1 VRFPPPRELIRQATP
16 AWWQSTTYKA
26 GGTEG
31 FFGAWSAP
39 TKWSW
44 GGMQLAEWMVMR
56 RAFGNNWNW
65 FFIGSLAG
73 MLVLAPEV
81 QAGESKEGQ
90 TEPAQPRPLT
100 ASGSS
105 EQEQTTRWYGS
116 WSLGLDGTALAF
128 ASLGLFNR
136 NAPVCLVGVGV
147 YLIGAP
153 LIHVGHRQPGKAVG
167 SFLLRA
173 GLPALAGLIG
183 YQAGVASWTDD
194 HTSDSGNDR
203 IVLGL
208 EGLLL
213 GEPIRKDPSVRV
225 VFVPTATGA
234 TLALGGRF

>member
-1 VRFPPPRELIRQATP
+1 MRFPPPRELIRQATP

-153 LIHVGHRQPGKAVG
+153 PIHVGHRQPGKAVG